1 MARQN
6 GADNGP
12 AAKHLFLAQ
21 SGHRT
26 NSLGD
31 VPQPA
36 GKISIT
42 FVKNYKIVTSLA
54 REFAVS

>member
-12 AAKHLFLAQ
+12 AAKHLFLTQ

-31 VPQPA
+31 VPQLA